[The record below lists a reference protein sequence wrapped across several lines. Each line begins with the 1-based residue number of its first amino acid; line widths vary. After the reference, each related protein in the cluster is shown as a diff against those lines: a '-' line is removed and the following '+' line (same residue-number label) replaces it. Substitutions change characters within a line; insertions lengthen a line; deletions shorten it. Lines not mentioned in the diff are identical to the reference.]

1 MQRLENMPVAYFQL
15 QPQRLCREDPQEQN
29 VINVLRTVAAF
40 GKYAGGIFLAAT
52 AAAVPRGSAGTK
64 RN

>member
-29 VINVLRTVAAF
+29 VINVLRTAAR
-40 GKYAGGIFLAAT
+40 GGL
-52 AAAVPRGSAGTK
+52 P
-64 RN
+64 